1 MRIISLRIFLMLSLL
16 IGCSTPD
23 LVWAKAATEL
33 ASPNV
38 KVEQWV
44 GKGFT
49 FLDLPTE
56 QQAAGYDIF
65 REDQGDKGFEGD
77 LSVRI
82 PYNKYFGKEVTVTAV
97 VAFPAGYD
105 RQEYMVHMK
114 VNKTGEKLIGRT
126 RDGQL
131 EGVVLTADLKNARRH
146 FLGKTIYPKFR
157 MLPGLY
163 MADLNKMSEPVSI
176 IIGSPVTVV
185 DVYAGIT
192 SQEPIWLVVL
202 VDGKKAILPITY
214 SWTNIPIHR
223 WRQTPGWQESLF
235 TENPKVVLGGT
246 QEVWNEIQD
255 GTITEGMT
263 KGHIALSWG
272 KPPLNDINDAV
283 WIYGTKKLHF
293 KGDVLSSI
301 ETITTG
307 GI

>member
-1 MRIISLRIFLMLSLL
+1 MRIISLRIFLVLSLL
-16 IGCSTPD
+16 IGFSTPA
-23 LVWAKAATEL
+23 LVGAKAATEL

-38 KVEQWV
+38 KIEQWV
-44 GKGFT
+44 GKVFT
-49 FLDLPTE
+49 FIDLPTE
-56 QQAAGYDIF
+56 KQAAGYDIY
-65 REDQGDKGFEGD
+65 RADQANKGFEGD

-82 PYNKYFGKEVTVTAV
+82 PYSKYFGKEVTVTAIV
-97 VAFPAGYD
+97 DFPAGYD

-131 EGVVLTADLKNARRH
+131 EGLVLAADLKNARRH

-163 MADLNKMSEPVSI
+163 IADLNKMSEPVPI

-214 SWTNIPIHR
+214 SWTNIPLHY
-223 WRQTPGWQESLF
+223 WQQTPGWQESLF
-235 TENPKVVLGGT
+235 MENPKEVLGGS
-246 QEVWNEIQD
+246 QELWNEIQE
-255 GTITEGMT
+255 GTIEAGMT
-263 KGHIALSWG
+263 KGQIALSWG
-272 KPPLNDINDAV
+272 KPPLNDLNDAV
-283 WIYGTKKLHF
+283 WTYSTKKLHF

-301 ETITTG
+301 ETLAIG
-307 GI
+307 E